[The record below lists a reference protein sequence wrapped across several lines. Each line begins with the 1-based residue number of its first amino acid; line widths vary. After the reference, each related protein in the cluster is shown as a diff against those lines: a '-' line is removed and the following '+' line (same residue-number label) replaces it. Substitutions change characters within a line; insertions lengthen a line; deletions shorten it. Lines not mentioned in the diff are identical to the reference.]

1 MGRRPFL
8 ELNMLDSES
17 IDANE
22 IKRFTKTVFDLE
34 KILDTSRDLKYTR
47 EVLGLLASKWG
58 NPSEA
63 LVRRFASQAY
73 EGIKTKDVIEQF
85 ERVRT
90 YTVIRRE
97 GGGSLPLL
105 GVPTIEVA
113 LVDNGG
119 HPFSQIPMPR
129 IFCCV
134 RSLHLLR

>member
-1 MGRRPFL
+1 
-8 ELNMLDSES
+8 MLDSES

-22 IKRFTKTVFDLE
+22 VKRFTKPAFDLE
-34 KILDTSRDLKYTR
+34 KILDASRDLKYTR
-47 EVLGLLASKWG
+47 EVLDLLASEWG

-63 LVRRFASQAY
+63 LVWRFASRVY
-73 EGIKTKDVIEQF
+73 EDIKTKAVIEQF
-85 ERVRT
+85 ERATT

-105 GVPTIEVA
+105 GVPTIEVT

-119 HPFSQIPMPR
+119 HLFSPKPMPR

-134 RSLHLLR
+134 RSLHLLW